1 MRGAA
6 GSPSWEA
13 GRRGSQLPLGLQ
25 ATFPPLGPA
34 GWAWQGGGHLPGGG
48 KSLCIAL
55 PLPHCPS
62 FSNSDVTP
70 PAFPH
75 LRCRLPPPFP
85 SLHLCLSDSLCPSL
99 GPWISRS
106 LWFWVSP
113 PSPVLGYVN
122 VVFPVSSA
130 GLPAWLTFNLIH
142 GGASAEPLIKAGR
155 QLGECQ
161 GGLGPTGRP
170 RPGAGALRGEGQGPG
185 CNLRLPRGL
194 SILGPAS
201 VVWPVAWTAPGKTRL
216 ASAQDLGH

>member
-1 MRGAA
+1 MARASA
-6 GSPSWEA
+6 
-13 GRRGSQLPLGLQ
+13 
-25 ATFPPLGPA
+25 
-34 GWAWQGGGHLPGGG
+34 
-48 KSLCIAL
+48 CIAL
-55 PLPHCPS
+55 PLPYRPS

-75 LRCRLPPPFP
+75 FRCRLPPPLP

-99 GPWISRS
+99 GPWISVS
-106 LWFWVSP
+106 LGWVSP
-113 PSPVLGYVN
+113 PTPVLGYVN

-161 GGLGPTGRP
+161 GGLGPTGP
-170 RPGAGALRGEGQGPG
+170 PGPGTGALGGEGQGPG

-194 SILGPAS
+194 SILGPES
-201 VVWPVAWTAPGKTRL
+201 VGWPAAWTAPAKTRL
-216 ASAQDLGH
+216 PSAQDPVPLDLQKPLPTPRPQTARGLGICVTTVRWTPGLGPSWDRETVRALS